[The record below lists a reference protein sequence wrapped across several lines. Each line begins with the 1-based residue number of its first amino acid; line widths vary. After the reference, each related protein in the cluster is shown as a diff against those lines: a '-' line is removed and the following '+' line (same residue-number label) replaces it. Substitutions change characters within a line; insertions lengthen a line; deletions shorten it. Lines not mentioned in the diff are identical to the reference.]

1 MTLKILTTGPGE
13 HSDVSYIYTHCLRK
27 RAVNVVS
34 TGHQKI
40 TTNVIVYK
48 CRTCQVSLN
57 SKNPRGI
64 YELQLGRKATDLHIN
79 NDLDSLM
86 MTVLEQQKITQLLFT
101 KE

>member
-1 MTLKILTTGPGE
+1 M
-13 HSDVSYIYTHCLRK
+13 
-27 RAVNVVS
+27 
-34 TGHQKI
+34 
-40 TTNVIVYK
+40 
-48 CRTCQVSLN
+48 SLN

-86 MTVLEQQKITQLLFT
+86 MVLEQQKINQLLFT